1 MLTGPSLL
9 MCAYKM
15 PVVGKSTEMVVHQ
28 DAQRNKHWVRS
39 CTDKNSTFLALKCI
53 AYNVKQ
59 MCIFL
64 LQHCKCAEMLK
75 NGSHWKNLKTYLLG
89 TGFPSTR
96 QPVTFCN
103 VCGDWLTWLY
113 FLLRFHG
120 VPMCKLQIVYL
131 QTINILCTFML
142 FLHEGQDSMKRNL
155 CMHILRTISKKLYD
169 TREHFLLQTL
179 TSQCLT
185 KMRLTLMN
193 LSWYLQVQLPA
204 KHQ

>member
-59 MCIFL
+59 TCIFL

-75 NGSHWKNLKTYLLG
+75 NGSHWKNLKIYLLG

-120 VPMCKLQIVYL
+120 PNVWVADSIFANHKH
-131 QTINILCTFML
+131 FMH
-142 FLHEGQDSMKRNL
+142 FHVIFAWRSGQHE
-155 CMHILRTISKKLYD
+155 KKPVHAY
-169 TREHFLLQTL
+169 
-179 TSQCLT
+179 SQNN
-185 KMRLTLMN
+185 K
-193 LSWYLQVQLPA
+193 
-204 KHQ
+204 